1 VLFGQHPALAE
12 KHIARWLG
20 GRVDYLKA

>member
-1 VLFGQHPALAE
+1 VMLDQHQEQAE
-12 KHIARWLG
+12 KHIGRWLG